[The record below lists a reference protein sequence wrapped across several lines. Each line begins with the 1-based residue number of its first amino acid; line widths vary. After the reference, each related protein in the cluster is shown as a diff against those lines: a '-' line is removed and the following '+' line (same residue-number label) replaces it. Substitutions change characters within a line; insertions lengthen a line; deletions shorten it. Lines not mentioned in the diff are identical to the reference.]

1 MGQSNTFLDGKAF
14 LIISGTTATTP
25 PTKGLFFR
33 CVVPIGGG
41 TFWKGKTSTGI
52 KSDFAAH
59 DMAVGG
65 NYSMDATGLNTFSQD
80 WGTYE
85 EITRI
90 SGSPLKAYYW

>member
-14 LIISGTTATTP
+14 LIISGTDAVAP

-41 TFWKGKTSTGI
+41 TYWKGKESAQI
-52 KSDFAAH
+52 KSDFGSH

-65 NYSMDATGLNTFSQD
+65 VYATDAVGQQTLGAD

-90 SGSPLKAYYW
+90 SGQPLKAYFW